1 MEARG
6 AKSGWL
12 EMISGT
18 SIFSWPMD
26 CRNSIS
32 LRQCP
37 IFETMIRTRGLS
49 ATELSEK
56 SMESSEAVVLN
67 TRVGRRGL
75 RGEVEEEVEAKCTRM
90 KNFLVEASPNCC
102 ESTMF
107 RLCWARKPVT
117 AWTMP
122 GRSGQERVRM
132 YSSALA
138 IVMGGGELFTW

>member
-1 MEARG
+1 VAARG

-12 EMISGT
+12 EIISGME
-18 SIFSWPMD
+18 IFSWPID
-26 CRNSIS
+26 CRNSKS

-37 IFETMIRTRGLS
+37 IFETMIKTRGLS

-67 TRVGRRGL
+67 DSRREERS

-107 RLCWARKPVT
+107 RLCWARNPVT

-122 GRSGQERVRM
+122 DRSGQESVRM
-132 YSSALA
+132 YSSALD
-138 IVMGGGELFTW
+138 IVLSGGELFTW